1 MTHRFDGYNYV
12 LRLDKGELLV
22 QTLQEFIQK
31 NHIKGAWISGL
42 GGAQWVELG
51 FYDLAAK
58 QYHWRR
64 FEQLLEVTALQGN
77 ISWQAEQPALHLHGT
92 FADQDYRAIG
102 GHIKELCVGGTI
114 ELFIHTIFGDKPLA
128 RKDDAKTGLRLLE
141 L

>member
-1 MTHRFDGYNYV
+1 MVHRFDGYNYV
-12 LRLDKGELLV
+12 LRLDKDELLV

-31 NHIKGAWISGL
+31 NHLKAAWLSGL

-51 FYDLAAK
+51 FYDLSTK
-58 QYHWRR
+58 QYRWRR

-77 ISWQAEQPALHLHGT
+77 IGWQGDRPALHLHGT
-92 FADQDYRAIG
+92 LTDQNYQAIG

-114 ELFIHTIFGDKPLA
+114 ELFLHTIFGDKPLS
-128 RKDDAKTGLRLLE
+128 REDDAKTGLKLLD